1 MKGVVALA
9 VVIFLCV
16 GRLAIAQDKDKCV
29 YSLKCLDEG
38 RGFSLEFKSPTKDC
52 TNDDMEIFYK
62 TKALTRKLE
71 LKKAWYYFTGHI
83 MKAQNSI
90 CKLDDKQTLPSAIY
104 EAGKNRV
111 IAFLRTSGR
120 PGFDRVHYV
129 LLNTKV
135 GAVVETGD
143 LGSTKN
149 SFVPV
154 IKSLGG
160 YKLRIIR
167 NSLSFSDQVACA
179 CDAGFVDDWMQVT
192 VKDDKVSFDWA
203 EKPEKPE
210 IKVDP
215 KPSVKPE
222 IKADSKPAAKTE
234 IKAAAKN

>member
-1 MKGVVALA
+1 LKGIVALA
-9 VVIFLCV
+9 IVSFLLV
-16 GRLAIAQDKDKCV
+16 THLARAQDKDKCV
-29 YSLKCLDEG
+29 YTLKCVGEAKS
-38 RGFSLEFKSPTKDC
+38 FSLEFKSPTKDC

-62 TKALTRKLE
+62 TKTLTRKLD

-90 CKLDDKQTLPSAIY
+90 CRSDDKQAAPSAIY
-104 EAGKNRV
+104 DAGKERA

-135 GAVVETGD
+135 GAVIETGD

-154 IKSLGG
+154 LKSPTG

-179 CDAGFVDDWMQVT
+179 CDAGFIDDWMQVT
-192 VKDDKVSFDWA
+192 VKDDKVSFDWM
-203 EKPEKPE
+203 EKPEKLE
-210 IKVDP
+210 V
-215 KPSVKPE
+215 
-222 IKADSKPAAKTE
+222 KADSKPSTKPD
-234 IKAAAKN
+234 IKAAVKN